1 MSEERGTRSHKIA
14 RLVWGGIAGVL
25 AAALVV
31 SVSLSGDAVDGAEID
46 AEARAVD
53 WTSTVLSS
61 GTEPAELA
69 APILGSEFGELL
81 LAVQSGILADER
93 AVRVRLWNSE
103 GALVFSSDQ
112 RDKVGGSQGTDSP
125 EIETALD
132 GETVSVAAQP
142 LAAPRAGLAGA
153 NEELFQTFVPV
164 PVGGEVAAG
173 VAQIDQRYGMIESE
187 GQEPWR
193 IAQVILGVLVLGSLV
208 MLVRPQRR
216 ELMVPSPPLGELAQ
230 EEATPPSRREARAA
244 KRAAEKAEAEVREA
258 LERAERAEAAVEQS
272 ETAVAET
279 ERRLAE
285 LEERLAEAQERAAA
299 AESAAGTATQPT
311 GGSGHRGV
319 PRVGALVAAST
330 TGSVVAEAQ
339 ERLHENELEHQR
351 LSGEVDRLR
360 AELGER
366 DAELAR
372 VRAGSGAVGDGN
384 GDVRASLAEE
394 QTRAASAELRV
405 ADLEEQLRELREAAS
420 LAEAAASAA
429 PQPRG
434 VGDPDPA
441 EEARAK
447 LAETESA
454 LERALAELADAEEAR
469 AKLAETESALERALA
484 ELADAQGSTA
494 LPDAASV
501 APAGEV
507 SDLQAR
513 IEQLEADRRTDVAE
527 LQRAQEALANTQFE
541 ATAARNRV
549 KELEQQLRGA
559 ADEAASPEDA
569 EEEGGSVADRSRNET
584 EAPAEQ
590 LPADPYDSEPSVEE
604 PARVEPLQAD
614 PPAAEEPPSQ
624 EGGSLRE
631 RLAQAAAARHRSA
644 RMTPPGES

>member
-230 EEATPPSRREARAA
+230 EEAIPPSRREARAA

-454 LERALAELADAEEAR
+454 LERALAELADA
-469 AKLAETESALERALA
+469 
-484 ELADAQGSTA
+484 QGSTA